1 MPTHSIYS
9 VRDKKKVDA
18 EVIDV
23 REVSGAKGVR
33 YQIVGQHP
41 EDGTTV
47 TTFCSAAVAE
57 DFRAQLGDTAQHA
70 AESVDHIPQPE
81 APVISTDG
89 TPIDDDLD
97 TFVEDPLV
105 GSISEGT
112 ITTAKVLAA
121 EGELSKTS
129 CCCGATEDKPC
140 ACMTADE
147 PMQCSS
153 TEPKC
158 ACYAAKGAEG
168 VDPTF
173 KEHESFSEGHIGITS
188 NGDWAWS
195 TGNDKLAVDIKLDP
209 YQNYMFE
216 LVSEGGAGPIT
227 QNEAQAIFEKIKN
240 HGYRTKEV
248 VDEHIADF
256 AGKNWRSDLDSG
268 TSDYGAETVAGI
280 DVQTPSQIA
289 IETPDSDELVVP
301 DPDLLVNGDGRVL
314 GQQTGAVNTTP
325 MHAEEDD
332 EPTPRAL
339 ESAIAH
345 ASDRAE
351 RIMQEHIKKGIV
363 KEEEYYTPSGI
374 HHGSDDDPSGF
385 TETGREI
392 FEMFYSAL
400 VEGTDESDICYY
412 CGTTDDVG
420 SCWSCDVSKCID
432 CDDDEMRSDMDG
444 HTYCDSC
451 EPDGSK
457 AAESNF
463 TEDQVTFIK
472 RKGYQPDMVCSN
484 CFSCFED
491 GEHSCQSSGLCGCS
505 WDEIDEYDAEPAFA
519 RNKRVLIPTAVI
531 GGLALAYLAKPEL
544 LSGSF
549 DKISDMLGKLTKS
562 DDKTE

>member
-23 REVSGAKGVR
+23 REISGAKGVR
-33 YQIVGQHP
+33 YQIVGRHP

-57 DFRAQLGDTAQHA
+57 DFRDQLASLPHGLSAENIEVAQ
-70 AESVDHIPQPE
+70 DHIPEPE
-81 APVISTDG
+81 AQVISTDG
-89 TPIDDDLD
+89 TPVSDDLE

-105 GSISEGT
+105 GSPTEGT
-112 ITTAKVLAA
+112 LTTAKVLAA

-129 CCCGATEDKPC
+129 CCCGATEEDPC

-158 ACYAAKGAEG
+158 ACYAALDAKAAEG
-168 VDPTF
+168 CPCTNC
-173 KEHESFSEGHIGITS
+173 GCG
-188 NGDWAWS
+188 NGKA
-195 TGNDKLAVDIKLDP
+195 
-209 YQNYMFE
+209 
-216 LVSEGGAGPIT
+216 
-227 QNEAQAIFEKIKN
+227 
-240 HGYRTKEV
+240 
-248 VDEHIADF
+248 
-256 AGKNWRSDLDSG
+256 
-268 TSDYGAETVAGI
+268 AETVAGI

-289 IETPDSDELVVP
+289 VETPDSDDLVVP

-325 MHAEEDD
+325 MHAEDD
-332 EPTPRAL
+332 D
-339 ESAIAH
+339 IAH

-351 RIMQEHIKKGIV
+351 MIMQEHIEKGIV
-363 KEEEYYTPSGI
+363 GEDEYYTLDSDGNI
-374 HHGSDDDPSGF
+374 IETDDDPSGF

-412 CGTTDDVG
+412 CGSTDDVE
-420 SCWSCDVSKCID
+420 SCWSCDVSKCIE
-432 CDDDEMRSDMDG
+432 CDDDEMRSDEDG

-451 EPDGSK
+451 GPEGSK
-457 AAESNF
+457 AAENINGH
-463 TEDQVTFIK
+463 TEEQITFIE
-472 RKGYQPDMVCSN
+472 RKGYEPDMVCN
-484 CFSCFED
+484 DCFTCFEE
-491 GEHSCQSSGLCGCS
+491 GEHSCDSDGICGCS
-505 WDEIDEYDAEPAFA
+505 WEDLEEYRSESPVFA
-519 RNKRVLIPTAVI
+519 RNKRILVPTAVI

-549 DKISDMLGKLTKS
+549 DRISDMLGKLTKR
-562 DDKTE
+562 KEE

>member
-158 ACYAAKGAEG
+158 ACYAALDAKEAETMCPCTNCG
-168 VDPTF
+168 C
-173 KEHESFSEGHIGITS
+173 G
-188 NGDWAWS
+188 NGKA
-195 TGNDKLAVDIKLDP
+195 
-209 YQNYMFE
+209 
-216 LVSEGGAGPIT
+216 
-227 QNEAQAIFEKIKN
+227 
-240 HGYRTKEV
+240 
-248 VDEHIADF
+248 
-256 AGKNWRSDLDSG
+256 
-268 TSDYGAETVAGI
+268 AETVAGI

-289 IETPDSDELVVP
+289 IETPDSDELIVP

-332 EPTPRAL
+332 
-339 ESAIAH
+339 IAH

-351 RIMQEHIKKGIV
+351 MIMQEHIKKGIV

-374 HHGSDDDPSGF
+374 HGGGSDDDPSGF

-463 TEDQVTFIK
+463 TEDQITFIK
-472 RKGYQPDMVCSN
+472 RKGYQPDMVCSD

-505 WDEIDEYDAEPAFA
+505 WEEIDEYDAEPAFA